1 MQVAAATARGLA
13 WFCIGYFV
21 VLNSAHLM
29 LLALAAGRA
38 VLDRGRL
45 RFAGLPEIF
54 ASPLAPPI
62 SLIVPVCNM
71 ADLIVGNTRGLLG
84 LRYPEFEVIV
94 VDDGSTDAA
103 FGRLQAEFGLVPV
116 DKVIR
121 DELTTVGRVIS
132 VHAPRD
138 GSNLLVI
145 RKQAAGHPADAV
157 NVGVNAAR
165 YSAVVE
171 LLAVAVFPAGLAL
184 GLINSGLALLLSS
197 PGPGTAH
204 S

>member
-1 MQVAAATARGLA
+1 M
-13 WFCIGYFV
+13 
-21 VLNSAHLM
+21 
-29 LLALAAGRA
+29 
-38 VLDRGRL
+38 
-45 RFAGLPEIF
+45 
-54 ASPLAPPI
+54 
-62 SLIVPVCNM
+62 
-71 ADLIVGNTRGLLG
+71 
-84 LRYPEFEVIV
+84 
-94 VDDGSTDAA
+94 DDGSTDAA